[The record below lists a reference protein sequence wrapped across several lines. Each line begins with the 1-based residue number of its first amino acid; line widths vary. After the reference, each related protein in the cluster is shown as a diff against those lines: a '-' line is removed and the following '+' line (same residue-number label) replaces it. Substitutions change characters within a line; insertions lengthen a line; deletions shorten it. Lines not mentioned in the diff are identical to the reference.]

1 MDKVE
6 TEALAAKMIQTA
18 RAELILTRQFYAV
31 LVGQVEP
38 VPSWQ
43 FPTMATDSVK
53 HYFNP
58 AFIASLSPKKVL
70 GVQAHESEH
79 DARHHSTR
87 RGARDPKLWN
97 MACDY
102 AINPDLIAEGFELPD
117 GILFRKEFAGMAAED
132 IYRILFDEQQ
142 QEQQNDS
149 GSGEGDE
156 QESSETSPDQSST
169 TDGEGSDSEST
180 EQSEA
185 SEAGSSG
192 SSGSGSGENADDQT
206 DDSTVGSEADASGEG
221 SGESE
226 ARSDSGNQTTQTAT
240 PRSCS
245 QGGFG
250 EVLDAPGTE
259 AEKADL
265 DAKWEVIARQAAA
278 LSKRQGN
285 LPGHWESIIEQRK
298 TPRQDWRAILREYID
313 AGARRVETWNRPNR
327 RYAHSGIILPGQ
339 QRDGLNKVAFIID
352 TSGSMSDPVLEQ
364 IAAEVQAAMDDGAIN
379 EVVAL
384 YCDTWV
390 NRVDRYMNGDKIA
403 FKAPGRGGT
412 DMQPAFAW
420 VEENEPDASLIV
432 CCTDLYISD
441 PGPEPASPALFCAW
455 GDPRTVKRLGEQL
468 PWGKTVDCGE

>member
-142 QEQQNDS
+142 KEQQQD
-149 GSGEGDE
+149 D
-156 QESSETSPDQSST
+156 
-169 TDGEGSDSEST
+169 

-185 SEAGSSG
+185 ADAGDDDSQSKDSESSSQSEESEAEDSEE
-192 SSGSGSGENADDQT
+192 SGSGSGENADDQT

-221 SGESE
+221 SGKSE
-226 ARSDSGNQTTQTAT
+226 AGPDSGNQTTQAAT
-240 PRSCS
+240 PRSCG

-259 AEKADL
+259 AEKAGL

-298 TPRQDWRAILREYID
+298 TPKQDWRAILREYID

-384 YCDTWV
+384 YCDTRV
-390 NRVDRYMNGDKIA
+390 NRVDRYMDGDKIA

-412 DMQPAFAW
+412 DMKPAFAW

-432 CCTDLYISD
+432 CCTDLYIGD

-468 PWGKTVDCGE
+468 PWGRTVDCGE